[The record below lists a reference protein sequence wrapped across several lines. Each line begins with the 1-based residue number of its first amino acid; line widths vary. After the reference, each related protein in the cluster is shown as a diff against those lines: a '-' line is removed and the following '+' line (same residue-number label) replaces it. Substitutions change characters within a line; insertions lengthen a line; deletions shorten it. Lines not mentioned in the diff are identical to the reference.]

1 MDSNSEDRGRAHDP
15 DPLDGPGDRRDPAKG
30 REGDRRR
37 VGWRDFRRAYP
48 GFVFTLIIALIAI
61 LSLDAFLVHKRRVYG
76 AEVDRLRGAMT
87 DAERAKTDAIVAAEQ
102 DKARIALELAKRQ
115 AKMEKLLHLAVS
127 VDSGRIYLEREGAVL
142 REMAAMF
149 GPEKGVTPGSDSLPV
164 VVPRG
169 QRNVARIEENRIVL
183 EGGNAI
189 EAAQTDVASADT
201 SPISPGNVRIGRTD
215 MQAIMPNL
223 TAGMPVYFY

>member
-1 MDSNSEDRGRAHDP
+1 MASSSGSSGKQDDP
-15 DPLDGPGDRRDPAKG
+15 QDEPGDRRDPAKG

-48 GFVFTLIIALIAI
+48 GFVFTLAVALVAI
-61 LSLDAFLVHKRRVYG
+61 LSLDAFLVYKRRAYT

-87 DAERAKTDAIVAAEQ
+87 EAERSKTDAIVEAEH
-102 DKARIALELAKRQ
+102 DKARIALELARRQ
-115 AKMEKLLHLAVS
+115 AKMEKTLHLAVA

-142 REMAAMF
+142 REMAARF
-149 GPEKGVTPGSDSLPV
+149 GPEKGVTPGSDSVPV
-164 VVPRG
+164 VIPRG
-169 QRNVARIEENRIVL
+169 QRTVARLEENRIIL

-189 EAAQTDVASADT
+189 EAAQTDVASADST
-201 SPISPGNVRIGRTD
+201 PVAPGNVRIGLTD

-223 TAGMPVYFY
+223 IPGMRVYFY